1 MAHGVVH
8 HVGCPAANG
17 TPSTRLAARSVRAA
31 HNRTFTRTC
40 THATARTHTHTA
52 AHDGDTDT
60 RTHMHALS
68 RCKGSCIMC
77 LASAGEAASRAS
89 DASCTFADA
98 RRFGHGAAVVKH
110 PQSYVT
116 QHADASCMPAT
127 AKQHRGGSARAAIVE
142 HTCESSAVRRQHTS
156 SACSFI
162 RCRKWP
168 GEAAARAARASCSFA
183 DAQRGHGTAVVEHPC
198 SQVA

>member
-52 AHDGDTDT
+52 AHDGDTET

-68 RCKGSCIMC
+68 RCKGSCMMC

-110 PQSYVT
+110 PQT
-116 QHADASCMPAT
+116 
-127 AKQHRGGSARAAIVE
+127 
-142 HTCESSAVRRQHTS
+142 
-156 SACSFI
+156 
-162 RCRKWP
+162 
-168 GEAAARAARASCSFA
+168 AARAPTLSIAHMNSTTPNNDTRAGGATSLTAHEATTTRA
-183 DAQRGHGTAVVEHPC
+183 DVKRRGFGRAL
-198 SQVA
+198 